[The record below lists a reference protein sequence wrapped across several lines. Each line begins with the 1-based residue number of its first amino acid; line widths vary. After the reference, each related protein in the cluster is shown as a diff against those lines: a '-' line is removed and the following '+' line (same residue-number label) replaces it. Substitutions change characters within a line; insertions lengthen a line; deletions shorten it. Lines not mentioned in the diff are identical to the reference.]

1 MVIDPTRGTTPERPA
16 PALPGVVG
24 LLLFIGSVVLGLVA
38 FATLTP
44 LGVVAAV
51 LLGLFALVTL
61 CGFMVLQPNEAGV
74 VVVLGSYLGT
84 LRRAGWWW
92 VNPLAVGQTRK
103 VSLRTR
109 NFNSHTSKVNDANG
123 NPINIAAV
131 IVWQVVDTAPA
142 VFDVE
147 DYEEF
152 VRLQTESAI
161 RHVAR
166 SYPYADYGDDS
177 AAVTLT
183 GNADEVADTLAA
195 ELQERLGIAG
205 VRIVETRITDLAYA
219 PEIAEVMLRRQQAS
233 AVVAARRRIVEGA
246 VGMVRLAIDQIE
258 AEHIVSMDEAQKA
271 ALVANLLT
279 VLVSEASTTPM
290 VNGRSRGTEAV
301 AESSAR
307 RRAML
312 RTRGTSGVVG
322 AL

>member
-1 MVIDPTRGTTPERPA
+1 MVLDPTRGTTQEREA
-16 PALPGVVG
+16 PALSGIVG
-24 LLLFIGSVVLGLVA
+24 LLLFFVSVGLGLAA
-38 FATLTP
+38 FATLTVP
-44 LGVVAAV
+44 GIVVAV
-51 LLGLFALVTL
+51 VCGLAALVVL
-61 CGFMVLQPNEAGV
+61 CGFLILQPNEAGV
-74 VVVLGSYLGT
+74 VVVLGSYQGT

-131 IVWQVVDTAPA
+131 VVWQVVDTAPA

-166 SYPYADYGDDS
+166 SYPYDDYGDDS

-205 VRIVETRITDLAYA
+205 VHIVETRITDLAYA

-246 VGMVRLAIDQIE
+246 VGMVRLALDQIA
-258 AEHIVSMDEAQKA
+258 AEHIVEMDETQKA
-271 ALVANLLT
+271 SLVANLLT
-279 VLVSEASTTPM
+279 VLVSEASTAPM
-290 VNGRSRGTEAV
+290 VN
-301 AESSAR
+301 
-307 RRAML
+307 
-312 RTRGTSGVVG
+312 VG
-322 AL
+322 PPLPRP